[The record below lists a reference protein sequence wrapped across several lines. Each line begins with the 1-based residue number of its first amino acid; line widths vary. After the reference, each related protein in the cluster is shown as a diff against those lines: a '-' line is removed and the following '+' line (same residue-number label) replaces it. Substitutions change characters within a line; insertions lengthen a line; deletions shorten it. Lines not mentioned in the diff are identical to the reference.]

1 LTEDVGEEIGSSRLD
16 YATRARLQRV
26 RFLLLE
32 AVARS
37 QDLTDIG
44 VHTAAILLDGACE
57 AAMFL
62 AAQER
67 GLGVEK
73 SFPTTLNRL
82 VADRGAGW
90 FAPGRAGVEQLHA
103 ARNAA
108 QHQGVLIA
116 EGQLS
121 TWAADAQRFVESL
134 VAAVFK
140 VELDEVLLA
149 EAVAHPEIRVHLVDA
164 ETHLDAGDP
173 STSFASVI
181 NAFELGRR
189 QWRGQREQG
198 FGSLPLVAS
207 KYPMGDPLIDPVNR
221 ALVRTEEIAE
231 VTPFSLDIAEYH
243 WFVVRRAEHLDDF
256 SCTEADAWRALR
268 FVLTWILRWEA
279 FSARFDDR
287 RLRPPAPAYKPPRAG
302 QGRPSVYSATIEQRA
317 HAGGVYEDASIT
329 DTNWSV
335 RVVIADPPAQY
346 ADWWAE
352 ELRSELIDEAKRI
365 GVDVGAVTQSGIVHL
380 YAIPATVDGGAI
392 VDAVDHALRA
402 ADERLVARV
411 AAHAVIEG
419 KLGEMRDDLA
429 ELVNNVT
436 VDGEPFVVSSVMTV
450 GSDPARIGLMLRR
463 SDDDPILGHLLDE
476 VVSQARA
483 GVAGVHDY
491 HSATVWVEPDV
502 DPELIRT
509 LIAEIAEVYGERAT
523 ARRVGLASVE
533 ERDAQLRRELDDA
546 VRTLGTTNT
555 KPGGATDS
563 HAKRGLAVTE
573 AAENVVSITSASAQP
588 TLLAVPVGDR
598 LVSGLHPGSARGAS
612 VDGQPVHGRRQL

>member
-1 LTEDVGEEIGSSRLD
+1 VTGDVGEEIGPARLD

-44 VHTAAILLDGACE
+44 VHTTAILLDGACE

-67 GLGVEK
+67 GLSMEK
-73 SFPTTLNRL
+73 SFPSTLNRL
-82 VADRGAGW
+82 VADRGVGW
-90 FAPGRAGVEQLHA
+90 LAPGRAGVEQLHA
-103 ARNAA
+103 ARNSA

-116 EGQLS
+116 ENQIS
-121 TWAADAQRFVESL
+121 TWAANAQRFVESL

-140 VELDEVLLA
+140 VELDDVLLA

-189 QWRGQREQG
+189 QWRSQREQG
-198 FGSLPLVAS
+198 FGSLPLAVS

-221 ALVRTEEIAE
+221 ALIRTEEIAE

-243 WFVVRRAEHLDDF
+243 WFIVRRAEHLDDF
-256 SCTEADAWRALR
+256 SCSEADAWRALR

-279 FSARFDDR
+279 FSTRFDDR
-287 RLRPPAPAYKPPRAG
+287 RLRPPIPAYEPPQAG
-302 QGRPSVYSATIEQRA
+302 QGRPSVHSATIEQRA

-352 ELRSELIDEAKRI
+352 ELRSELIDEAKHI
-365 GVDVGAVTQSGIVHL
+365 GVDVGAVTRSGILHL
-380 YAIPATVDGGAI
+380 YAIPATVDGDAI
-392 VDAVDHALRA
+392 VQAVDHALRA
-402 ADERLVARV
+402 ADGRLAARV
-411 AAHAVIEG
+411 AAHAIVEG
-419 KLGEMRDDLA
+419 RLGETRD
-429 ELVNNVT
+429 ELVERVKDIK
-436 VDGEPFVVSSVMTV
+436 VDGEPFVTSSAMTV

-502 DPELIRT
+502 DSELIGT

-523 ARRVGLASVE
+523 ARTAGLASVE
-533 ERDAQLRRELDDA
+533 ERDAKLGAELDDA
-546 VRTLGTTNT
+546 VQALKQRH
-555 KPGGATDS
+555 K
-563 HAKRGLAVTE
+563 
-573 AAENVVSITSASAQP
+573 TSE
-588 TLLAVPVGDR
+588 V
-598 LVSGLHPGSARGAS
+598 ARGPDAQRGS
-612 VDGQPVHGRRQL
+612 T